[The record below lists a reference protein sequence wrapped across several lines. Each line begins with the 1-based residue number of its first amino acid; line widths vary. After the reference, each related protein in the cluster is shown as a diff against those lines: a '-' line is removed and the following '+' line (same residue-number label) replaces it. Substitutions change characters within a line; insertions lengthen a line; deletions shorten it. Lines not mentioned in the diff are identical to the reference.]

1 MNHSHIAN
9 VTIDESRLST
19 PDIKY
24 DELGINQIR
33 QIVYKII
40 NRISFVESML
50 HAVMLDLGN
59 GDFVNELHQVLGDSK
74 FASYFESAL
83 TNSDDN
89 KTLFD

>member
-1 MNHSHIAN
+1 M
-9 VTIDESRLST
+9 TGKRGQLST
-19 PDIKY
+19 
-24 DELGINQIR
+24 GIN
-33 QIVYKII
+33 K
-40 NRISFVESML
+40 SML